1 MIDVALD
8 AVSELRAVLRGHL
21 IAAGEPGYDEAR
33 KVYNGMI
40 DKRPALIVCCAT

>member
-1 MIDVALD
+1 MLHCMQSANS
-8 AVSELRAVLRGHL
+8 APCFRGHL